1 MTAMKPVPSLV
12 ALLILL
18 TTCCICLSQTQEKKP
33 DDQAK
38 ISRLMKKKLEFS
50 QNVLAGLTE
59 GDFDKISHS
68 AEMLNV
74 VSYLGKGTHADLEDY
89 QRQLTYFDM
98 ANQELIRNARKKNID
113 GATLWYNL
121 LTTSCVQCHTIVRGA
136 KK

>member
-1 MTAMKPVPSLV
+1 MKPVSAAV
-12 ALLILL
+12 ALLVLL
-18 TTCCICLSQTQEKKP
+18 ATCCICSSQTPQKKP

-38 ISRLMKKKLEFS
+38 TSRLMKKKLEFS

-59 GDFDKISHS
+59 GDFDKISNN

-74 VSYLGKGTHADLEDY
+74 VSYLGKGTHADLEEY

-98 ANQELIRNARKKNID
+98 ANQELIRHAKRKNID